1 MESKLNEQKT
11 KVIKMYGYEY
21 HLVEVFRDVESFRL
35 PQPCFMGHQNYALS
49 KCIKIDKIKEV

>member
-11 KVIKMYGYEY
+11 KVIKMFGYEY
-21 HLVEVFRDVESFRL
+21 HLVEIFRENSYHL

-49 KCIKIDKIKEV
+49 KCVKIDKVKEV